1 MSFSQPIYPS
11 VEFMAE
17 SAPLHPPSRRNTIEY
32 RYTLRSTVW
41 FRREKAFEVV
51 RQVVQAI

>member
-11 VEFMAE
+11 VEFVAE
-17 SAPLHPPSRRNTIEY
+17 SAPLHPPSRRNTIEH
-32 RYTLRSTVW
+32 RNTLRSTVW
-41 FRREKAFEVV
+41 FRRENAFEVV